1 VTAKKRVLIADDEP
15 AVLRFVDIALNRA
28 GYDVTTT
35 TSGGEALEL
44 ARTIEP
50 DIVLLDVLMVPMSG
64 FDVLDRLRAYSQ
76 VPVIMFTARNFIADQ
91 ALKFGANGF
100 IAKPFRPE
108 QLLAKIDEVLRSNKG
123 GGRREE
129 GQTNQK

>member
-1 VTAKKRVLIADDEP
+1 MTAKKRVLIADDEP

-50 DIVLLDVLMVPMSG
+50 DIVLLDELMVPMSG

-76 VPVIMFTARNFIADQ
+76 VPVIMFTARNSIADQ
-91 ALKFGANGF
+91 ALKFGANPAALRHTSSRRAG
-100 IAKPFRPE
+100 ARSSS
-108 QLLAKIDEVLRSNKG
+108 VLEWHR
-123 GGRREE
+123 GGRRP
-129 GQTNQK
+129 